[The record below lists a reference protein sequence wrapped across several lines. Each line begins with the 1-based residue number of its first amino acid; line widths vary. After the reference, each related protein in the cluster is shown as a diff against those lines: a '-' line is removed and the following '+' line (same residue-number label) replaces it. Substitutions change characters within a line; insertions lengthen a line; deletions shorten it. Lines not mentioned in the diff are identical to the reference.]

1 MTVHD
6 IKPELDQTLSHF
18 ASKSRYLSTADAT
31 VETLKANG
39 ISTVFGLPGLHN
51 DPLFD
56 SCYRLGI
63 RIVHTRHEQTT
74 GYMALGAAMSTGA
87 PQVNV
92 VVPGPGVLNT
102 AAAMLTAEGNCAPVL
117 TIGGQIPQVD
127 IDRDHGHLHEIY
139 DQKGLARHISK
150 YSERIRAPYQATKV
164 INDALNATM
173 GERPGPAFVECA
185 MDIWARQA
193 AVPIPEPASGPTMA
207 PVDDQA
213 IMEAA
218 KLIADTKFPMI
229 VVGAGAV
236 NAYADVTELA
246 ERLGAPVLSYRGGR
260 GVLRTDHELA
270 ISLPVGHKLWDK
282 VDLAIVIGTRFM
294 IQQTQWGTD
303 KNLKVIRIDADPEA
317 PDRFAKPDITMVG
330 RAEDFVPAL
339 LEQIPL
345 GATRR
350 PDVMAA
356 LEDKNGWFTNKMNA
370 LEPQQGLLKAMRR
383 ALPDHG
389 IFVDEVT
396 QLGFASRLAF
406 PVYEPRKFLCAGY
419 QDNLGW
425 GYGTALGAQA
435 ANPGTP
441 VLSIAGDG
449 GFMYQVGELATAVH
463 HNLPVVVV
471 IFDSNGFANVQ
482 RIQRERFGGRQIAA
496 DLTNPD
502 FIALAEAFGVQG
514 LRAETAEELEQQI
527 RVGFA
532 SEQPTLVHVPC
543 SDMPSVWDMLLM
555 PRVRG

>member
-6 IKPELDQTLSHF
+6 TKPELVDTSSHF
-18 ASKSRYLSTADAT
+18 TSVSQCLSTADAT

-39 ISTVFGLPGLHN
+39 IPMLFGLPGLHN

-56 SCYRLGI
+56 SCYRLGMKV
-63 RIVHTRHEQTT
+63 VHTRHEQTT
-74 GYMALGAAMSTGA
+74 GYMALGAAMSTGL
-87 PQVNV
+87 PQVNM

-102 AAAMLTAEGNCAPVL
+102 TAAMLTAEGNCAPVL

-127 IDRDHGHLHEIY
+127 IDRSHGHLHEIY
-139 DQKGLARHISK
+139 DQKGLARHVSK
-150 YSERIRAPYQATKV
+150 YSERIRAPYQATRV
-164 INDALNATM
+164 INDALNAMT

-193 AVPIPEPASGPTMA
+193 AVPTPRPASGPVTA

-213 IMEAA
+213 IMEAT
-218 KLIADTKFPMI
+218 KIIADAKFPMI

-236 NAYADVTELA
+236 KASADITELA

-260 GVLRTDHELA
+260 GVMRTDHELA

-294 IQQTQWGTD
+294 IQQTQWGID
-303 KNLKVIRIDADPEA
+303 KNLKIIRIDADPEA
-317 PDRFAKPDITMVG
+317 PDRFAKPEIAMVG

-339 LEQIPL
+339 LVQIPA
-345 GATRR
+345 GIMRR
-350 PDVMAA
+350 PDVMTAI
-356 LEDKNGWFTNKMNA
+356 EDKNGWFAGKMNT
-370 LEPQQGLLKAMRR
+370 LEPQQGFLQAMRR
-383 ALPDHG
+383 ALPKHG

-425 GYGTALGAQA
+425 GYGAALGAQA
-435 ANPGTP
+435 ANPDTP
-441 VLSIAGDG
+441 VLAIAGDG

-471 IFDSNGFANVQ
+471 VFDSQGFANVQ
-482 RIQRERFGGRQIAA
+482 RIQREHFGNRQIASN
-496 DLTNPD
+496 LTNPD
-502 FIALAEAFGVQG
+502 FVALAEAFGVQG

-527 RVGFA
+527 SIGFA
-532 SEQPTLVHVPC
+532 SGKPTLVHVPC
-543 SDMPSVWDMLLM
+543 SDMPSIWDMLLM